1 MTILLTGSTGF
12 VGGHIFKKLSPYY
25 PIVITLRES
34 DLESLFQTN
43 NIGLV
48 IHCATS
54 FSQNNREILNTNIIY
69 SSKLLALSV
78 EYGAKFINLDTT
90 SHYYRNNLYS
100 QSKKILRDTIIGLQ
114 FDNSLNLLI
123 ELVYGEG
130 ENSNRFLPSQ
140 ITSLLNNEPINMTK
154 GTQTRNIIHID
165 DLVDAL
171 ILIVKDIDNILEY
184 TNEMFLASSDT
195 ISIKELMNMLVKLT
209 ESSSI
214 IDYGAIDYIDND
226 ELNSVTNNQAL
237 VNMNWSQKIVLEQG
251 LIAKVNEMKV
261 KSIDG

>member
-1 MTILLTGSTGF
+1 MIILLTGATGF
-12 VGGHIFKKLSPYY
+12 VGGHIFKKLSLSY
-25 PIVITLRES
+25 PIVIASRES
-34 DLESLFQTN
+34 DLELLFQTD

-54 FSQNNREILNTNIIY
+54 FSQNNKEILNTNIIY

-90 SHYYRNNLYS
+90 SYYYRDNLYS

-130 ENSNRFLPSQ
+130 ENPNRFLPSQ
-140 ITSLLNNEPINMTK
+140 ITSLLNNEPIKMTK

-171 ILIVKDIDNILEY
+171 GLIVKDIDNVLEY
-184 TNEMFLASSDT
+184 TNEIFLASSDT
-195 ISIKELMNMLVKLT
+195 LSIKGLMTMLVKLT
-209 ESSSI
+209 ESKSTI
-214 IDYGAIDYIDND
+214 HYGAIDYIDND
-226 ELNSVTNNQAL
+226 ALNSVTSNQVL

-251 LIAKVNEMKV
+251 LVAKVNEMKA